1 MNSQGLDSGVMYGV
15 SAKKGTG
22 IPPLLEEIA
31 RRLTVGQDLIQL
43 ELPLGSGELLA
54 WLRRSGIM
62 LEETY
67 TDTCV
72 QVAARVSTKVAGQ
85 LHKRLE
91 SEG

>member
-1 MNSQGLDSGVMYGV
+1 MYRI

-31 RRLTVGQDLIQL
+31 RRLTADQNLIQL

-54 WLRRSGIM
+54 WLRRSGTV

-72 QVAARVSTKVAGQ
+72 QVAARVSAKVAGQ
-85 LHKRLE
+85 LQKRLAL
-91 SEG
+91 EG